1 MNYQFFLFELEEVL
15 FIVFEVVVELFY
27 DEVIEIFVVFFGGKD
42 SVVMV
47 LYLFDLG
54 IFKEWIILYY
64 YEVDGCGEYLFDW
77 LCMFS
82 YCKVFVVVFEL
93 LLVFFW
99 CEGGILCEMYWINE
113 GLQDVCYEQQDGSVV
128 VLASCFGS
136 FICWKF
142 FVVAVDLCIWWCS
155 LVAKIDVLFR
165 VIVYS
170 YLEGGQFIICIGEWW
185 EESLGWVI
193 YKVYEKYW
201 VNIKK
206 RIVIQWCFVID
217 FWGK

>member
-1 MNYQFFLFELEEVL
+1 MFELEEVL

-113 GLQDVCYEQQDGSVV
+113 GL
-128 VLASCFGS
+128 
-136 FICWKF
+136 
-142 FVVAVDLCIWWCS
+142 
-155 LVAKIDVLFR
+155 
-165 VIVYS
+165 
-170 YLEGGQFIICIGEWW
+170 
-185 EESLGWVI
+185 
-193 YKVYEKYW
+193 
-201 VNIKK
+201 
-206 RIVIQWCFVID
+206 
-217 FWGK
+217 